1 MVVLGINNFQAN
13 NKTQTFGAR
22 TRSEREAEREK
33 AYTRYVQISMPEED
47 LEMLECAKKEF
58 RRRKLTDQAER
69 IEKEKAFS
77 AERQYKE
84 DTKDLRDTQNIIREI
99 TQSDKDKNIFA
110 GSWLQR
116 AGKIADIVITGTLS
130 GMALHWSTGKAYMM
144 MHKLVKKPKVAK
156 TLGNIKRPF
165 EIIGSATK
173 KGAKTAWQSLVSEV
187 KASKK
192 GQKFLKTD
200 FMQNVSECADDVQKS
215 WSNFKKDVNNLTAE
229 DYKSGI
235 ATVFGVSGFAAG
247 VVEKLDTPQKNQ
259 PTKEVS

>member
-1 MVVLGINNFQAN
+1 MVILGINNFQTN
-13 NKTQTFGAR
+13 SKTQAFGAR
-22 TRSEREAEREK
+22 TRSEREAERER
-33 AYTRYVQISMPEED
+33 AYTRYVQVSMPEED
-47 LEMLECAKKEF
+47 LEMLESAKKEL
-58 RRRKLTDQAER
+58 RRRRLAEHAER
-69 IEKEKAFS
+69 LEKEKAFS

-130 GMALHWSTGKAYMM
+130 GMALHWSTGKAFMM
-144 MHKLVKKPKVAK
+144 MNKLVKKPKIAK
-156 TLGNIKRPF
+156 TLGNIKKPF
-165 EIIGSATK
+165 KIVGTAAK
-173 KGAKTAWQSLVSEV
+173 KGAKTAWESIVSEV

-192 GQKFLKTD
+192 GQTFLKTD
-200 FMQNVSECADDVQKS
+200 FMKSVSDCADDIQKS

-235 ATVFGVSGFAAG
+235 STVFGISGFAAG
-247 VVEKLDTPQKNQ
+247 VVEKLDSPQKNKSA
-259 PTKEVS
+259 KEVS

>member
-1 MVVLGINNFQAN
+1 MVVLGINNFQTN
-13 NKTQTFGAR
+13 SKTQSFGAKTR
-22 TRSEREAEREK
+22 TEREAEREK
-33 AYTRYVQISMPEED
+33 AYTRYVQVSMPEED
-47 LEMLECAKKEF
+47 LEMLESAKKEF
-58 RRRKLTDQAER
+58 RRRKLAEQAER

-130 GMALHWSTGKAYMM
+130 GMALHWSTGKAFMM
-144 MHKLVKKPKVAK
+144 MNKLVKKPKVSK
-156 TLGNIKRPF
+156 FLDNFKRPL
-165 EIIGSATK
+165 EIVGSATK
-173 KGAKTAWQSLVSEV
+173 KGAKTAWQSIVSEV
-187 KASKK
+187 KSSKK

-200 FMQNVSECADDVQKS
+200 FMQSVSECADDAQKS

-235 ATVFGVSGFAAG
+235 ATVFGVSGFTAG

-259 PTKEVS
+259 PAKEVS